1 MEWVPAVF
9 IVFKA
14 TVLGIGMFFAI
25 KWHYDQGRKAKG
37 AEAPPALLRAGG
49 KVAAVF
55 VLLLAGLLLITF
67 GVGRALGLDLTF
79 P

>member
-9 IVFKA
+9 ILFKVS
-14 TVLGIGMFFAI
+14 VLGIGMFYAV
-25 KWHYDQGRKAKG
+25 KWHYDRGAKEKG
-37 AEAPPALLRAGG
+37 AHTHRALLLAGG

-55 VLLLAGLLLITF
+55 ALLLVGLLFLTF
-67 GVGRALGLDLTF
+67 TLGTSLGLDLAW